1 MGKKYISQINMYLF
15 FIKDDLKLAIQR
27 AMNDEDMQKSI
38 EKMHDLFTG
47 KYFSYT
53 VLIRLTAFS
62 KA

>member
-47 KYFSYT
+47 KYFYT

-62 KA
+62 KT